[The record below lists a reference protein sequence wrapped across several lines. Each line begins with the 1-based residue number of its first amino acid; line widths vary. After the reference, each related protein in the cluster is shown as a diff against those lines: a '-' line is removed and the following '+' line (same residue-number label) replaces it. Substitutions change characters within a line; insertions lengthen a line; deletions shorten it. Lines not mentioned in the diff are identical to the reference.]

1 MNTVKKVVSV
11 FFAILITLGSS
22 VYAFADDIDTSSEDE
37 IVNRY
42 VYINSTYCN
51 LSISGLTASCTS
63 RVTAKSSKALSIK
76 MELQK
81 KSSGVYST
89 ISTWNASKTG
99 TTLSLSKT
107 KTINPLS
114 TYRLKVTFTAGSE
127 STTSY
132 SYP

>member
-1 MNTVKKVVSV
+1 MKATKTLLSVVLAFLFLFGGV
-11 FFAILITLGSS
+11 FS
-22 VYAFADDIDTSSEDE
+22 AFADESDTPITDDIGEKYTNIQTISS
-37 IVNRY
+37 NF
-42 VYINSTYCN
+42 
-51 LSISGLTASCTS
+51 SISVLTASCNA
-63 RVTAKSSKALSIK
+63 RMVAKSSMSLKIK

-127 STTSY
+127 STTVY
-132 SYP
+132 KYP